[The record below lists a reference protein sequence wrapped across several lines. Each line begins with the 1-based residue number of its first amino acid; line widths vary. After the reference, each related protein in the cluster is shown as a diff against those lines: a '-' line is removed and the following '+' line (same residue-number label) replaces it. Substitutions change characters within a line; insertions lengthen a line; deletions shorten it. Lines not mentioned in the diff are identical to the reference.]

1 MLLRIFSILVFI
13 PLLVFKGHARVQERL
28 APLEEP
34 LVAAA
39 PVLRK
44 EPTTA
49 ARTAAAGQAGE
60 VDPVFNTSM
69 FDEGL
74 FWEAGFHYGTLWPHS
89 KSLEHLFRSHLS
101 LFQFTAFKS
110 TSGSRNWHQLYGFPD
125 IGLGIMTGDLGYPQV
140 LGRVWAVIP
149 QVRIPVAGTNKLQ
162 LTLRHGFGLGYL
174 TRSFDRL
181 ENYRNNAIGSHLN
194 IAFMSRLELGVS
206 LGKNMRLSA
215 GVGLMHFSNGAVRKP
230 NKGVNIPLA
239 NLGVQWGGRETPPK
253 KSHADPEEMAGTEQ
267 VFYSFSLAG
276 GVSRIDHQDETLYGA
291 FSLGSSVSIP
301 LSPKRRLGIGAD
313 LFLNG
318 ADRQILGRELPET
331 PSWSRVLK
339 AGIHLGYEQVFG
351 RLDFLL
357 HTGYYLH
364 ARQKDHGPI
373 YNRIGFRYQAGRH
386 YTVQLGLKTH
396 VFTASYIELGAGFRL
411 GTASRL
417 DRGKPNRGSS
427 LLGQRHLGRNHE
439 NPDQ

>member
-1 MLLRIFSILVFI
+1 I
-13 PLLVFKGHARVQERL
+13 PEQE
-28 APLEEP
+28 
-34 LVAAA
+34 
-39 PVLRK
+39 
-44 EPTTA
+44 
-49 ARTAAAGQAGE
+49 GE
-60 VDPVFNTSM
+60 GGPGLNTSM

-74 FWEAGFHYGTLWPHS
+74 FWEAGFHYGNLWPHS
-89 KSLEHLFRSHLS
+89 KSLEHLLRSHLS
-101 LFQFTAFKS
+101 FIQLTAFKS
-110 TSGSRNWHQLYGFPD
+110 TSGSRDWHQLYGFPD

-149 QVRIPVAGTNKLQ
+149 QVRIPVTGTNKLQ

-239 NLGVQWGGRETPPK
+239 NLGVQWGGGEAPPK
-253 KSHADPEEMAGTEQ
+253 KNHADPEEMAGTEQ
-267 VFYSFSLAG
+267 AFYSFSLAG

-301 LSPKRRLGIGAD
+301 ISRKRRLGIGAD

-339 AGIHLGYEQVFG
+339 AGVHLGYEQVFG

-373 YNRIGFRYQAGRH
+373 YNRIGFRYHAGRH

-396 VFTASYIELGAGFRL
+396 VFTASYIELGAGFRFGKAN
-411 GTASRL
+411 GTDLA
-417 DRGKPNRGSS
+417 KPNRASF
-427 LLGQRHLGRNHE
+427 LLGQRHWGKNHVT
-439 NPDQ
+439 PDQ